1 MRCPHLPQEWRAQT
15 YHLYLPGEPVWT
27 HRDSCCSECKV
38 KLANAGQVDWA
49 GTWASELTRDVVLV
63 LEGFK

>member
-1 MRCPHLPQEWRAQT
+1 
-15 YHLYLPGEPVWT
+15 
-27 HRDSCCSECKV
+27 V